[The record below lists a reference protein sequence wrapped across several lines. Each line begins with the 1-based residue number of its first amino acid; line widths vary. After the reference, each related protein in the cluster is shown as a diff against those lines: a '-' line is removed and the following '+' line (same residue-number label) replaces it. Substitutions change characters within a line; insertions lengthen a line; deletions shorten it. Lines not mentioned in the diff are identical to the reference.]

1 MVKDKPLVYND
12 DIITSNM
19 TMVYIN
25 MITNNDVKHFKS
37 SLKILQNESIMK
49 ASLWNY
55 FSK

>member
-37 SLKILQNESIMK
+37 SLKIL
-49 ASLWNY
+49 
-55 FSK
+55 